1 LTSGGKHHQLA
12 ATETINDPDGDKRGE
27 EVGDT
32 VEASK
37 QETQVMGNAD

>member
-12 ATETINDPDGDKRGE
+12 ATETIDDPDGDKRRE

-32 VEASK
+32 IEASK
-37 QETQVMGNAD
+37 